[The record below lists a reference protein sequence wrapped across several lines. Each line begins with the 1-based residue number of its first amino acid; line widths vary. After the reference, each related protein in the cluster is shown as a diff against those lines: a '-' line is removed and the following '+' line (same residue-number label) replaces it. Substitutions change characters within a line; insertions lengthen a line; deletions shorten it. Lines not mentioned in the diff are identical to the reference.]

1 MKLQLRVSGTW
12 HCRSRGRLG
21 PFLTQAALQERG
33 SIDSQGL
40 LQTCTFRPSV
50 TLSTESAPHYISIFT
65 DSTGEARGTTWS
77 LVSCSLETWGHLAY
91 QGCQGSIFPSRA
103 LGMLSCCIQE
113 NSGPHMQK
121 AWEKAACRFFFFSFL
136 FVTGLERLPPAQHQ
150 GLPSSQ
156 VSWSRM
162 GVLCSWSAGFLGPCP
177 EHIHPAT
184 SLLVTLRQGHWEPD
198 LGSGIDECLGVRT
211 AVPMLYRAARIVA
224 KLLCPFSMRLPVT
237 RCQWVMC
244 VL

>member
-1 MKLQLRVSGTW
+1 MP
-12 HCRSRGRLG
+12 G
-21 PFLTQAALQERG
+21 PLPDPGSSAGAGGALTVKGFYRHAHSDPRCPCPLSAASHR
-33 SIDSQGL
+33 
-40 LQTCTFRPSV
+40 
-50 TLSTESAPHYISIFT
+50 ISIFI

-113 NSGPHMQK
+113 DSGPHMQK
-121 AWEKAACRFFFFSFL
+121 AWEKAACRFFFFFSFL

-156 VSWSRM
+156 VPWSRM
-162 GVLCSWSAGFLGPCP
+162 GVLCSWSVGFLGPCP

-184 SLLVTLRQGHWEPD
+184 ALLVTLKQGHWEPD
-198 LGSGIDECLGVRT
+198 LGSGINECLGVRT
-211 AVPMLYRAARIVA
+211 AAPMLYRAARIVA